1 MFSQRS
7 SGSAAIPL
15 AISVHL
21 RKTIGVKA
29 VAFNKELDPVPKL
42 FVDRIRDYKSMQA
55 ASGGPSWPRGSAKA
69 GEGAFLSFN
78 MFKVK

>member
-15 AISVHL
+15 AVSVHL

-55 ASGGPSWPRGSAKA
+55 AS
-69 GEGAFLSFN
+69 
-78 MFKVK
+78 